1 MSISITSPRNVD
13 IQYEIDQKSE
23 EILEVRYEPKIP
35 GIYCISVTFNNQ
47 EIPQSPIK
55 VYIEPDI
62 DVGKIKITGIDQSKV
77 FFFFVLSRFIYYLK
91 KKTLLFDSKSKIHY

>member
-1 MSISITSPRNVD
+1 MD
-13 IQYEIDQKSE
+13 IHYDIDQKSE

-62 DVGKIKITGIDQSKV
+62 DVSKIKITGIDS
-77 FFFFVLSRFIYYLK
+77 SNCRR
-91 KKTLLFDSKSKIHY
+91 LLYKYIFWCFYA